1 MSPTRKTAK
10 EYYSQSGFIRLLNE
24 IFKKY
29 IGLERVSGNVKLE
42 NLSIEEAETLSGF
55 FGKLMHP
62 GDELTVPVKK
72 FLQEINRG
80 YKLTIPLLYVVLEG
94 RPLLTR
100 SEQREYKEQ
109 QWALLF
115 HRVNE
120 YAKERYHM
128 DLLQGSSSDAIYN
141 WFNELRQG
149 QALGS
154 RVLQNVLRQDISKA
168 YEELAYCVDALYYL
182 QNEMETKMQ
191 SKGKSFSWVC
201 LPVFATQITDD
212 AHAFDWKRSLGR
224 LFWSALVNI
233 DSRSFQTD
241 SVVSSESLGAIVQVK
256 QTFDEIASMDR
267 RQIYRKAGIK
277 DDDISSDVIVFA
289 QPFTQF
295 SAVSKLTLRQIEMM
309 SVWPEYSALYVVE
322 NPSVFSTLVEEAI
335 QILKIKEIPF
345 EEVPPEFPIM
355 ICSSGQPSDA
365 VTLFI
370 RNCLLANTQC
380 KMYYSGD
387 FDLAGLQIAIGME
400 KRFRDAFLH
409 WHMNSEIYKK
419 YAQKGLVF
427 SEEEKKQLKELQ
439 VRWSRDMGID
449 MEKQGIKC
457 YHEAIIHELNTD
469 WINAVNQALEKGKGA
484 AFI

>member
-1 MSPTRKTAK
+1 MSSIRKTAK
-10 EYYSQSGFIRLLNE
+10 EYYSQSGFKRLLNE

-29 IGLERVSGNVKLE
+29 IGLERAGGKVQLAH
-42 NLSIEEAETLSGF
+42 LSAEEAETLSGF
-55 FGKLMHP
+55 FGQLLRP
-62 GDELTVPVKK
+62 GDDLSVPVSK
-72 FLQEINRG
+72 FVQEINRG
-80 YKLTIPLLYVVLEG
+80 YKLTIPLLYEVLEG
-94 RPLLTR
+94 QPLLTR
-100 SEQREYKEQ
+100 TEQKEYRGQ

-120 YAKERYHM
+120 YAKEKYQM
-128 DLLQGSSSDAIYN
+128 DLLQGSSTDAIFH

-149 QALGS
+149 QALGC
-154 RVLQNVLRQDISKA
+154 RVLQNVFRQDINKA

-182 QNEMETKMQ
+182 QKDMETEMQ
-191 SKGKSFSWVC
+191 SKGKKFSWIR
-201 LPVFATQITDD
+201 LPVFATKITDD
-212 AHAFDWKRSLGR
+212 SHAFDWKRSLGR
-224 LFWSALVNI
+224 LFWSALANI
-233 DSRSFQTD
+233 ESRNLKMEDTF
-241 SVVSSESLGAIVQVK
+241 SSESLGALSQLK

-267 RQIYRKAGIK
+267 RQIYRRAGIK

-322 NPSVFSTLVEEAI
+322 NPSIFSTLVDEAI
-335 QILKIKEIPF
+335 GILEAKGILF
-345 EEVPPEFPIM
+345 EEVPSDFPIM

-365 VTLFI
+365 VILFI

-387 FDLAGLQIAIGME
+387 FDLPGIQIAIGME

-409 WHMNSEIYKK
+409 WHMNSDTYKQ

-427 SEEEKKQLKELQ
+427 SEEDKKQLKEIQ
-439 VRWSRDMGID
+439 VRWSSDMGTD
-449 MEKQGIKC
+449 MEKRGIKC
-457 YHEAIIHELNTD
+457 YHEAIIHELNAD
-469 WINAVNQALEKGKGA
+469 WINAVNQALEIK
-484 AFI
+484 